1 MKELFIER
9 DGLLRI
15 ARVDDGRMRD
25 LRILRDEARPL
36 EGDIWAGIIK
46 NVSRAQQSVFID
58 IGAQQNAYL
67 NLGRGRKPE
76 DYRVG
81 DVIAVEIQRAGY
93 GRKGAKVTDE
103 ISLSQGPLVV
113 MAGKGYGFSRNTDPQ
128 AFYALHPEV
137 PGEPGVR
144 VIFRSASLEM
154 DHAALKAHLTELAAT
169 FRSIRE
175 AAAQAREPRR
185 LYRDTAF
192 LNDLVA
198 DLNGE
203 LLLVH
208 SNDEAM
214 SGILRAMGQREITQ
228 YPPAFHL
235 FHSHGLEA
243 TVERLRLKQLPLA
256 GGGSLVIEETEALVV
271 IDVNSGSRGGPGRSL
286 SPLELNEAALILA
299 LDEVRLR
306 NLAGIILIDFVTMPR
321 ASDRQILFEKARELT
336 ATMRPLTKVYPLTE
350 LGLMQIARRR
360 QGESVTS
367 LLFSRED
374 RKKIP
379 VSTTYLYKLIRIRLD
394 DPGWAMDRFDIAVN
408 PVYAREVPVLAELVA
423 ADYPHLAIAI
433 KLRPDVE
440 TVKVL
445 PVIGRL
451 PDRDT
456 PEGTGGPATGADE
469 RATGLTDDITT
480 GIAATDNRGGRT

>member
-36 EGDIWAGIIK
+36 EGDIWAGVIK
-46 NVSRAQQSVFID
+46 NVSRPQQSVFID

-67 NLGRGRKPE
+67 NLGRGKKPE

-81 DVIAVEIQRAGY
+81 DVIAVEIQRSGY

-113 MAGKGYGFSRNTDPQ
+113 MAGKGYGFSRNTNPQ
-128 AFYALHPEV
+128 AFYSIHREV
-137 PGEPGVR
+137 PDEPGVR
-144 VIFRSASLEM
+144 VIFRSASLELEPQ
-154 DHAALKAHLTELAAT
+154 ALKAHLTELAAA

-175 AAAQAREPRR
+175 AAALSREPRR
-185 LYRDTAF
+185 LYRDTTF
-192 LNDLVA
+192 LNDLVT
-198 DLNGE
+198 DLDGE

-208 SNDEAM
+208 SNDETI
-214 SGILRAMGQREITQ
+214 SGILRDMGQGEITQ
-228 YPPAFHL
+228 YPPSFHL

-243 TVERLRLKQLPLA
+243 AVERLRLKQLPLA
-256 GGGSLVIEETEALVV
+256 GGGSLVIEETEAAVV

-286 SPLELNEAALILA
+286 SPLELNEAALELA
-299 LDEVRLR
+299 LEEVRLR

-321 ASDRQILFEKARELT
+321 ASDRQILFAKARDLT
-336 ATMRPLTKVYPLTE
+336 RTMRPLTKVYPLTE

-360 QGESVTS
+360 QGESVTR

-379 VSTTYLYKLIRIRLD
+379 VSATYLYKLIRIRLD
-394 DPGWAMDRFDIAVN
+394 DPGWSMDRFDITLN
-408 PVYAREVPVLAELVA
+408 PVYAREIPVLSELA
-423 ADYPHLAIAI
+423 ALDYPHLAIAFKI
-433 KLRPDVE
+433 RPEVE

-451 PDRDT
+451 PDGEAQD
-456 PEGTGGPATGADE
+456 
-469 RATGLTDDITT
+469 
-480 GIAATDNRGGRT
+480 